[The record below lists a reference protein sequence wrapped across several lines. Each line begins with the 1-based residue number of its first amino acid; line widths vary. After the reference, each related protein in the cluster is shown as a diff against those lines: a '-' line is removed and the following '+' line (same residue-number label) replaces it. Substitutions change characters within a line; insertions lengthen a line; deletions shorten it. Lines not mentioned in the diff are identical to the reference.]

1 MYMIYHLTSH
11 LNHFKYQRP
20 ETVKKRKSLSKQASK
35 SELDEA
41 KEEEEKQPEL
51 DKNSPKKQ
59 EILLDCTDCDMAF
72 ENKQVLGQHL
82 DEIHF

>member
-20 ETVKKRKSLSKQASK
+20 ETVKKRKSLSKHASK
-35 SELDEA
+35 SEMVEEN
-41 KEEEEKQPEL
+41 EEEEKQPEL

-59 EILLDCTDCDMAF
+59 EMLLDCTDCDMAF

-82 DEIHF
+82 DEIH